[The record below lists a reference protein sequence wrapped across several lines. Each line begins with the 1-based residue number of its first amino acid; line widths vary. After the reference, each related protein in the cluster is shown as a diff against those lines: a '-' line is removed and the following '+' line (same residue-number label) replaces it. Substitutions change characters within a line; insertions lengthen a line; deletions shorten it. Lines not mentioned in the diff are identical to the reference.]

1 MTSDQNLQLENDTY
15 IDIRS
20 EFSKSLFH
28 IMLVDQ
34 VYALFHQGR
43 DNHLVENKLVPRR
56 CQI

>member
-43 DNHLVENKLVPRR
+43 DNHLVENKLVP
-56 CQI
+56 